1 MDCTNTRHQ
10 VRRNSQMVHE
20 RVSLQIIQVFGL
32 VDFFDHSIDCFYKY
46 SSGISPAV
54 SDCFFPLQQSGLI
67 GQRCSL
73 CGQVFIY
80 EDSLVFVN
88 AVVPLQLSARFENL
102 VPGRLTPES
111 HNYCALPR
119 TTVLV
124 FLGTCLSGVKCKGTG
139 LSGVK
144 CKGMGLSG
152 VKCKGTHQSGVKCKG
167 TSLSEVKCKGTG
179 LPGVKCKGTFLPGV
193 KCKGTGLS
201 GVKWKGTG
209 LPGVKC
215 KGTGLPGV
223 KCKGTGLPG
232 VKCKGTGLP
241 GVKCEGTGL
250 PGVKCKGTGL
260 PGGEV

>member
-1 MDCTNTRHQ
+1 MDCANTLHQ

-32 VDFFDHSIDCFYKY
+32 VDFFDHSIDCFYQY

-73 CGQVFIY
+73 CGQVFIN

-124 FLGTCLSGVKCKGTG
+124 FLGAQAVATLQIRNSQLHPHFFIYCLARVH
-139 LSGVK
+139 LSF
-144 CKGMGLSG
+144 
-152 VKCKGTHQSGVKCKG
+152 H
-167 TSLSEVKCKGTG
+167 SLSRCV
-179 LPGVKCKGTFLPGV
+179 
-193 KCKGTGLS
+193 LS
-201 GVKWKGTG
+201 FTREIMWECPSVSTMWS
-209 LPGVKC
+209 C
-215 KGTGLPGV
+215 
-223 KCKGTGLPG
+223 
-232 VKCKGTGLP
+232 
-241 GVKCEGTGL
+241 
-250 PGVKCKGTGL
+250 
-260 PGGEV
+260 

>member
-1 MDCTNTRHQ
+1 MDCANTLHQ

-20 RVSLQIIQVFGL
+20 RVSLQIIEVFGL
-32 VDFFDHSIDCFYKY
+32 VDFFDHSIVCFYQY

-124 FLGTCLSGVKCKGTG
+124 FLGAQAVATLQMRNSQLHPHFFIYCL
-139 LSGVK
+139 
-144 CKGMGLSG
+144 
-152 VKCKGTHQSGVKCKG
+152 
-167 TSLSEVKCKGTG
+167 
-179 LPGVKCKGTFLPGV
+179 
-193 KCKGTGLS
+193 
-201 GVKWKGTG
+201 
-209 LPGVKC
+209 
-215 KGTGLPGV
+215 
-223 KCKGTGLPG
+223 
-232 VKCKGTGLP
+232 
-241 GVKCEGTGL
+241 
-250 PGVKCKGTGL
+250 
-260 PGGEV
+260 